1 MDGGSISKWGE
12 ILDMGCAD
20 SMTILMEILV
30 NDERDKEVFMGRK
43 EGVSDRQMMLPFEYK
58 SRVKELSD
66 RYDEIKKNIDEL
78 VSQGPDHSVCG
89 ETEAELCNEIAAAV
103 KVDLR
108 ESGMS
113 REQLVDKLNEFL
125 GRTEEGSAGDEP
137 TCKKPL
143 TINMLNNYLSK
154 PAEYPL
160 PSHLQFALSRIFGSF
175 RVQRVIVEA
184 LGGKVISGE
193 DVRRL
198 TLMKMRELKDQIGV
212 MEKMI

>member
-1 MDGGSISKWGE
+1 
-12 ILDMGCAD
+12 MGCAD

-30 NDERDKEVFMGRK
+30 NDERDKEVSMGRK
-43 EGVSDRQMMLPFEYK
+43 DGVSDRQMMLPFEYK

-78 VSQGPDHSVCG
+78 VAQGPDQSVCG

-113 REQLVDKLNEFL
+113 RDQLVDKLNEFL
-125 GRTEEGSAGDEP
+125 GRTEEGASGDYP
-137 TCKKPL
+137 ICKKPL

-154 PAEYPL
+154 PSEYPL

>member
-1 MDGGSISKWGE
+1 
-12 ILDMGCAD
+12 MGCAD

-30 NDERDKEVFMGRK
+30 NDERDKEVSMGRK
-43 EGVSDRQMMLPFEYK
+43 DGVSDRQMMLPFEYK

-78 VSQGPDHSVCG
+78 VAQGPDHSVCG

-103 KVDLR
+103 KADLR

-113 REQLVDKLNEFL
+113 RDALVDRLNEFL
-125 GRTEEGSAGDEP
+125 GRTEAGAAGDEP
-137 TCKKPL
+137 TCKRPL